1 MVLDKGDLGTTK
13 EHGEWSVRGTV
24 GLRRGCGQWGLS
36 EQRRSPKL
44 REMWVGPEG
53 MEEQG
58 ISTVLLRTPQGMV
71 RNGSPQLHLDPRPRE
86 ASSLGGAWAWP
97 FCRLSR

>member
-1 MVLDKGDLGTTK
+1 MVSEGNSWTEERVWAVGVIRTKKVPKALGD
-13 EHGEWSVRGTV
+13 V
-24 GLRRGCGQWGLS
+24 
-36 EQRRSPKL
+36 
-44 REMWVGPEG
+44 VGPKG
-53 MEEQG
+53 MEKQG

-71 RNGSPQLHLDPRPRE
+71 RNGSPRLHLDPRPRE